1 MVTNV
6 FSFKPNSIIE
16 LDDPLTGKRRL
27 VLVASNGTG
36 FFDYVNRVM
45 PTALPIMESLEPKEW
60 GDYLALAEN
69 IMLVE
74 GNATK
79 YYAFIDMMKL
89 LCDTDLGGDSLSLNR
104 AAKWALDNSCFDVR
118 KVVVAARE
126 LNAEAIA
133 RQLNITANAES
144 LLSEGAENV

>member
-1 MVTNV
+1 MVT
-6 FSFKPNSIIE
+6 SILKFRPSSIVE

-27 VLVASNGTG
+27 VLVASNGTD
-36 FFDYVNRVM
+36 FFDYVNEVM
-45 PTALPIMESLEPKEW
+45 PNALPIMESLEPREW

-79 YYAFIDMMKL
+79 YYAFLDMMKL
-89 LCDTDLGGDSLSLNR
+89 LCDTDLGGDALSLNR
-104 AAKWALDNSCFDVR
+104 AAKWALDNSCFDIR
-118 KVVVAARE
+118 KVVVAAKE

-133 RQLNITANAES
+133 RQLNIKTNAEG
-144 LLSEGAENV
+144 LLSAGAENV